1 MIQITKHK
9 NAVYCNTEKNII
21 ELIILILIF
30 ISQNVVC
37 ICKCITLCLNAV
49 KIHEQYILHAN
60 NNNGNNTQQDILPN
74 TWILFLQRQAE
85 N

>member
-9 NAVYCNTEKNII
+9 NTVYCNTEKNII

-30 ISQNVVC
+30 YQS
-37 ICKCITLCLNAV
+37 KCSMYLQMYNIV
-49 KIHEQYILHAN
+49 F
-60 NNNGNNTQQDILPN
+60 NGNNTQQDILPN
-74 TWILFLQRQAE
+74 TWILFLQHQAE